1 MPPAEDP
8 DVGYPED
15 PDFVF
20 GQGSDSSVRPP
31 LEGFDYNL
39 SPIASFR
46 DINAAEDSAAAFA
59 ALFFGGGV
67 LDGKLAFS
75 FTPTEVYGSWCAL
88 QTAETCDYTSWGVD
102 DEGNC
107 FGGDGIAP
115 ADCQKVSLC
124 TSQVCE
130 CAPGFPCS
138 ASSERL
144 SELTIRLSDDGAVG
158 LFSGAVFVNERGF
171 QQPLGTVH
179 FRRAEPSDLA
189 PDAAP

>member
-1 MPPAEDP
+1 MTRRRAAAPLP
-8 DVGYPED
+8 DEVVDHCAGPERLHEGREALALVQTYLETLD
-15 PDFVF
+15 EPRRVLFVS
-20 GQGSDSSVRPP
+20 Q
-31 LEGFDYNL
+31 LIEGL
-39 SPIASFR
+39 S
-46 DINAAEDSAAAFA
+46 AAECGE
-59 ALFFGGGV
+59 L
-67 LDGKLAFS
+67 L
-75 FTPTEVYGSWCAL
+75 L